1 MINVALFARQR
12 PTDAPRKQPVL
23 PRTGIASSRFDA
35 IMAAAGDT
43 WGYWPLATVAAPRWH
58 EGGIG
63 LIGDAAH
70 AMLPFQAQGAAM
82 AIEDAAILAP
92 LLMTEPTAEAAFSRF
107 AAMRMKRVARV
118 ARLSARNAAIFHMDW
133 PVSLGR
139 DLVMKVQGR
148 TGHLR
153 RLEWLYGFDTAP
165 EVEGGANR
173 P

>member
-1 MINVALFARQR
+1 
-12 PTDAPRKQPVL
+12 
-23 PRTGIASSRFDA
+23 
-35 IMAAAGDT
+35 
-43 WGYWPLATVAAPRWH
+43 
-58 EGGIG
+58 
-63 LIGDAAH
+63 
-70 AMLPFQAQGAAM
+70 M

-118 ARLSARNAAIFHMDW
+118 ARLSVRNVATFHMEW
-133 PVSLGR
+133 PFSLGR
-139 DLVMKVQGR
+139 DLVLKLQGS